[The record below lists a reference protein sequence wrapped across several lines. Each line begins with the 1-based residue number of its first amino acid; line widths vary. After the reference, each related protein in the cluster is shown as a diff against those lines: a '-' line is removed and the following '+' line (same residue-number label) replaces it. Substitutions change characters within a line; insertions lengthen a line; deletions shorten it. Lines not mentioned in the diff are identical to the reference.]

1 VCNARAARRQVSAPP
16 ALRPAACGGSGGRS
30 SSSSARLRPL
40 LPLLL
45 VVFWEWGYLGGAAPL
60 SPAD

>member
-1 VCNARAARRQVSAPP
+1 VRRQVSAPP
-16 ALRPAACGGSGGRS
+16 ALRPAACGGSGGRSS